1 MSLNPNPYTSELFEV
16 VDRAPSLGQFVA
28 QQIEDAIRDGRIQP
42 GDKLP
47 TERELGRQFGV
58 SRTVIR
64 EAIHGLTARNLIS
77 VHPGAGTVVL
87 APTTQ
92 MVSDT
97 LAFILTMGRKRLDFR
112 ELMEVRRFLEI
123 ETTGLCAERRM
134 DEELDELKQILDR
147 MASNLNNEE
156 TFVVEDI
163 AFHEAL
169 AKGTHNRLFVVLF
182 NTLMDIMHDLSAALS
197 RQPNTR
203 ERALKHHQ
211 AIYDQVTAGNRA
223 GAREAMRAHLA
234 SAEENLDDIIQ
245 NLN

>member
-1 MSLNPNPYTSELFEV
+1 VSLDANLNSDELFET
-16 VDRAPSLGQFVA
+16 VDRAPSLSQFVA

-58 SRTVIR
+58 SRTVVR
-64 EAIHGLTARNLIS
+64 EAIHGLEARNLVS
-77 VHPGAGTVVL
+77 VQPGAGTVVR
-87 APTTQ
+87 APTSQ
-92 MVSDT
+92 MVSET
-97 LAFILTMGRKRLDFR
+97 LAFILTVGRKRLDFR

-123 ETTGLCAERRM
+123 ETTGLCAERRT
-134 DEELDELKQILDR
+134 DEELDELKLILDR
-147 MASNLNNEE
+147 MAANLNNAE
-156 TFVVEDI
+156 TFVIEDI
-163 AFHEAL
+163 SFHEAL

-182 NTLMDIMHDLSAALS
+182 NTLMDIMRDLSAALS
-197 RQPNTR
+197 QQPNTR
-203 ERALKHHQ
+203 ERALKHHR
-211 AIYDQVTAGNRA
+211 AIYDQIAAGNRA